1 MLSVVIATHDH
12 ERALLSTLAALVPG
26 VIAGIVHEVI
36 VVDAS
41 SSDATAQ
48 IADAAGC
55 RVLTATGGR
64 GAGLN
69 EAAAG
74 ARARWLLFLSPGFVP
89 DADWIDQTRRFVEEV
104 ELRGRADSEAALFA
118 MRATRFRPA
127 LSDAWAILRVVL
139 SRRSD
144 ARQGMLI
151 AKSHY
156 DALGGHRD
164 VDEPER
170 DLFRRLGR
178 RHVVFLCGG
187 TGRK

>member
-26 VIAGIVHEVI
+26 AVAGIVYEVI
-36 VVDAS
+36 VADS
-41 SSDATAQ
+41 GSSDATAQ
-48 IADAAGC
+48 IAEAAGC
-55 RVLTATGGR
+55 RILIASAGR
-64 GAGLN
+64 GARLKS
-69 EAAAG
+69 AAAA
-74 ARARWLLFLSPGFVP
+74 ARAEWLLFLCPGFLP

-127 LSDAWAILRVVL
+127 LSDAWAMLRVVL

-187 TGRK
+187 TARK